1 MRQSPLVRALAASL
15 LLVPLSAVAISD
27 DEVNR
32 ALQFNFSNPGARSLA
47 LGGAFTGLADDATAA
62 YANPAGLTI
71 LRAPELGLELRHTG
85 FDTPFVS
92 GGEIVNNPFNTSGVG
107 EGIGS
112 DSVTQASFAS
122 FVYPLESAT
131 LAVYYHRTGDFDG
144 SIDAAPIE
152 FVDTAGNFFD
162 QYPAA
167 RGRISYE
174 IENIGFAVGYKF
186 SDAFSVG
193 ASIAYSDFTID
204 SVTERDDPPITIQRQ
219 NGNDDDVIFS
229 VGALWALSP
238 KLNLGLAYRSGGDFS
253 YAANNELLV
262 DPFGELNFTPGFKV
276 PHVLSLG
283 LAYRPSDAWLFSFDV
298 NHIEYS
304 RLSDN
309 LVTVF
314 NGELPP
320 LSIDDGTE
328 IRFGV
333 EYALLEMSTPL
344 FLRAGVWRDPDHRL
358 AFDAQAPGDCSL
370 DFALCAAAALYPSGD
385 DETHFSVGIG
395 WAFEK
400 FQLDFAA
407 DLSDLVDTYSASGV
421 VRF

>member
-1 MRQSPLVRALAASL
+1 MRESPLVRALAASL
-15 LLVPLSAVAISD
+15 ALVPLSAAAISD

-32 ALQFNFSNPGARSLA
+32 ALQFSFSNPGARSLA

-71 LRAPELGLELRHTG
+71 LRSPEMGLELRHTG

-92 GGEIVNNPFNTSGVG
+92 GGEVVNNPFSSAGVG
-107 EGIGS
+107 EDAES

-122 FVYPLESAT
+122 FVYPFERAT

-144 SIDAAPIE
+144 QLDAAPIE
-152 FVDTAGNFFD
+152 FVDANGNFFD

-167 RGRISYE
+167 RGSISYQ
-174 IENIGFAVGYKF
+174 IENLGLAVGYKL
-186 SDAFSVG
+186 SDVFSVG
-193 ASIAYSDFTID
+193 AAIAYSDFSID
-204 SVTERDDPPITIQRQ
+204 SITERDDPPITVQRQ
-219 NGNDDDVIFS
+219 SGNDDDLIFS
-229 VGALWALSP
+229 FGALWSITP

-253 YAANNELLV
+253 YAASNELLIT
-262 DPFGELNFTPGFKV
+262 PFGELEFTPGFKV

-283 LAYRPSDAWLFSFDV
+283 LAYRPSDAWLISFDV
-298 NHIEYS
+298 NQIEYS

-314 NGELPP
+314 NGALPP

-328 IRFGV
+328 IRLGV
-333 EYALLEMSTPL
+333 EYALLEMNTPL

-358 AFDAQAPGDCSL
+358 AFDASAPSNCALNFD
-370 DFALCAAAALYPSGD
+370 LCAAAALYPRGD
-385 DETHFSVGIG
+385 DETHFSIGIG